1 MQFAHLTLLALA
13 IASVQA
19 ICNDAGD
26 VWGAELDQVVDN
38 LDAVCDELVGDYE
51 SQAYNSTC
59 RKSGAS
65 GKLFGFHVSRTGL
78 QMRTLRHAECVWH
91 LANEIYGCRR
101 GGMTTVLGWYFR
113 AVPHLEADCPHNLGP
128 MD

>member
-1 MQFAHLTLLALA
+1 MQLAHLAVLALV

-38 LDAVCDELVGDYE
+38 LDA
-51 SQAYNSTC
+51 AYKSTC

-91 LANEIYGCRR
+91 LANEVYGCRR

-113 AVPHLEADCPHNLGP
+113 
-128 MD
+128 